1 MKRAVTLIAALML
14 LAACSSS
21 SKSSEPEPAA
31 EKIET
36 VNLLTHS
43 SFATSKGVLE
53 EFTNE
58 TGYKVKI
65 VQPGDAGLM
74 VNQAILRKDNPIG
87 DLMYGID
94 NTFLTR
100 ALDNDIFE
108 PYTAKVATP
117 DDLQADDT
125 HRVTPIDVG
134 HVCVVYDKTYFGVDD
149 HPAAPTS
156 LDDLIDPA
164 YKDLTVVE
172 DAATSSPGL
181 AFLLATIDAYG
192 EDGWQSYWKSLRENG
207 VRVVDDW
214 TAAYQTDFTAGG
226 GNGDRPIVVSYGS
239 GAAADV
245 MYSEPKRDTP
255 NVAVI
260 EDSCFRQIEFAGVLK
275 NAENTPGAQ
284 ALLEFLL
291 SKRFQEDVPSQ
302 MLMSPVVEGATLP
315 KDYEKYVVVPE
326 EPRVVPP
333 ADIDEHR
340 DEWVK
345 EWTDIAV
352 R

>member
-1 MKRAVTLIAALML
+1 VKRVVVFVVALAFL
-14 LAACSSS
+14 GACGSSGS
-21 SKSSEPEPAA
+21 SKSSDQPA

-43 SFATSKGVLE
+43 SFAASKEVLAA
-53 EFTNE
+53 FTKE
-58 TGYKVKI
+58 TGYKVKV

-87 DLMYGID
+87 DLMYGVD

-100 ALDNDIFE
+100 ALDADIFE

-117 DDLQADDT
+117 EALQADDT
-125 HRVTPIDVG
+125 HRVTPIDTG
-134 HVCVVYDKTYFGVDD
+134 HVCVVYDKTYFGTDG
-149 HPAAPTS
+149 HPAPPAA
-156 LDDLIDPA
+156 LDDLIKPE
-164 YKDLTVVE
+164 YKDLAVVE

-181 AFLLATIDAYG
+181 AFLLTTIDAYG
-192 EDGWQSYWKSLRENG
+192 DNGWQAYWQSLRENG

-239 GAAADV
+239 GPAADIV
-245 MYSEPKRDTP
+245 FSEPKRTTP

-260 EDSCFRQIEFAGVLK
+260 EDSCFRQTEYAGVLK
-275 NAENTPGAQ
+275 NANNTPGAQ

-291 SKRFQEDVPSQ
+291 SKQFQADIPLQ
-302 MLMSPVVEGATLP
+302 MFVSPVVEGVTLP
-315 KDYEKYVVVPE
+315 KVYEQYTV
-326 EPRVVPP
+326 EPADPHVVPP

-340 DEWVK
+340 DQWVK

>member
-1 MKRAVTLIAALML
+1 
-14 LAACSSS
+14 
-21 SKSSEPEPAA
+21 
-31 EKIET
+31 
-36 VNLLTHS
+36 
-43 SFATSKGVLE
+43 
-53 EFTNE
+53 
-58 TGYKVKI
+58 
-65 VQPGDAGLM
+65 M

-87 DLMYGID
+87 DLMYGVD

-100 ALDNDIFE
+100 ALDADIFE

-117 DDLQADDT
+117 EDLQVDDT
-125 HRVTPIDVG
+125 HRVTPIDTG
-134 HVCVVYDKTYFGVDD
+134 HVCVVYDKSYFGKDGR
-149 HPAAPTS
+149 PAPPAS
-156 LDDLIDPA
+156 MDDLVKPD
-164 YKDLTVVE
+164 YKNLTVVE

-181 AFLLATIDAYG
+181 AFLLTTIDAYG
-192 EDGWQSYWKSLRENG
+192 DNGWPAYWQSMRENG

-226 GNGDRPIVVSYGS
+226 GDGDRPIVVSYGS
-239 GAAADV
+239 GPAADIY
-245 MYSEPKRDTP
+245 YSEPKRTTP

-260 EDSCFRQIEFAGVLK
+260 EDSCFRQTEFAGVLK
-275 NAENTPGAQ
+275 NAKNTPGAQ

-291 SKRFQEDVPSQ
+291 SKQFQEDIPSQ
-302 MLMSPVVEGATLP
+302 MLVSPVVEGAALP
-315 KDYEKYVVVPE
+315 DWYEKYTV
-326 EPRVVPP
+326 EPADPHVVPP

>member
-1 MKRAVTLIAALML
+1 MKRVVVCIAALLL

-21 SKSSEPEPAA
+21 SKSSESEQPA

-53 EFTNE
+53 DFTKE
-58 TGYKVKI
+58 TGYKVKV

-74 VNQAILRKDNPIG
+74 VNQAILRKNNPIG
-87 DLMYGID
+87 DLMYGVD

-100 ALDNDIFE
+100 ALENDIFE

-117 DDLQADDT
+117 DELQADDT

-134 HVCVVYDKTYFGVDD
+134 HVCVVYDKSYFGVDD
-149 HPAAPTS
+149 HPAAPAS

-164 YKDLTVVE
+164 YEGLTVVE

-192 EDGWQSYWKSLRENG
+192 EDGWQSYWKSLREND

-245 MYSEPKRDTP
+245 MYSDPPRTTP

-260 EDSCFRQIEFAGVLK
+260 EDSCFQQTEFAGVLK
-275 NAENTPGAQ
+275 NAKNTPGAQ
-284 ALLEFLL
+284 ALLDFLL
-291 SKRFQEDVPSQ
+291 SKRFQEDVPGQ
-302 MLMSPVVEGATLP
+302 MLMSPVVEGAALP
-315 KDYEKYVVVPE
+315 TVYEKFVVVPE
-326 EPRVVPP
+326 EPRVVLP